1 MQVNSWVYTHTHTHT
16 HIYDNSNK
24 LKNKSKFEILERIIC
39 LLAMF
44 SIDYF
49 KQRQLLFRSTI
60 KQAPARKRVLLLEHE
75 EDREPK
81 GAFQW
86 R

>member
-1 MQVNSWVYTHTHTHT
+1 MKILTVLTTLNSNYYVGKFMGLYTHTHTHTHT

-49 KQRQLLFRSTI
+49 KQR
-60 KQAPARKRVLLLEHE
+60 
-75 EDREPK
+75 
-81 GAFQW
+81 
-86 R
+86 

>member
-1 MQVNSWVYTHTHTHT
+1 MKILTVLTTLNSNYYVGKFMGLYIYIYTHTHTHT
-16 HIYDNSNK
+16 YIYIDNSNK

-49 KQRQLLFRSTI
+49 KQR
-60 KQAPARKRVLLLEHE
+60 
-75 EDREPK
+75 
-81 GAFQW
+81 
-86 R
+86 